1 MQKVSDGGRFLSS
14 RARVAVSLKES
25 RVAFEPP
32 LLTALSQS
40 KATPP
45 VPQETTHAVRLACR
59 NPVSPLGESKIS
71 LILVLQAMLLW
82 HAKSGAEVAPTCH
95 GSLAQLFM
103 ATVR

>member
-32 LLTALSQS
+32 LLTALSQ
-40 KATPP
+40 PP